1 MYGTIA
7 KVQVNPKKIEELQA
21 LSQQLGLAPGQIAR
35 YVYRM
40 DADPNQLYLVA
51 VFESREAYQANA
63 TSPEQHQRYLEL
75 RALLDADPEWHDGE
89 IIDTLLSKRP
99 VDYP

>member
-7 KVQVNPKKIEELQA
+7 KVTAQPDKIEA
-21 LSQQLGLAPGQIAR
+21 LRALAARLELAPGQIAR

-40 DADPNQLYLVA
+40 DANPQEYMLAA

-63 TSPEQHQRYLEL
+63 ASPEQHERFMEL
-75 RALLDADPEWHDGE
+75 RALLTTDPEWHDGV
-89 IIDTLLSKRP
+89 I
-99 VDYP
+99 VDSQIR